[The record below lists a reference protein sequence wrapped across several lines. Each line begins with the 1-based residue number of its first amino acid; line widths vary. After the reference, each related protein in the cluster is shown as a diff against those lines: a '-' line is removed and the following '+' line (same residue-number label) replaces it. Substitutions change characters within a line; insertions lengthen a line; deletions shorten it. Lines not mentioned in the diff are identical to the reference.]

1 MGPFRAHLGPLG
13 AHFGANVWT
22 ILLIFLTTPQP
33 LNPLVFSFWITPNR
47 KSASWV
53 AMPGKH
59 AAGQPRRRVVQK
71 APPAKTRSQKESE
84 NKKNKN
90 MQTMDRMGMRLADT
104 EARLREVVEKTTA
117 EAQRAQETIAE
128 LERLRAMSHI
138 GRALMTG
145 W

>member
-1 MGPFRAHLGPLG
+1 
-13 AHFGANVWT
+13 
-22 ILLIFLTTPQP
+22 
-33 LNPLVFSFWITPNR
+33 
-47 KSASWV
+47 
-53 AMPGKH
+53 
-59 AAGQPRRRVVQK
+59 
-71 APPAKTRSQKESE
+71 
-84 NKKNKN
+84 
-90 MQTMDRMGMRLADT
+90 MDRMGMRLADT